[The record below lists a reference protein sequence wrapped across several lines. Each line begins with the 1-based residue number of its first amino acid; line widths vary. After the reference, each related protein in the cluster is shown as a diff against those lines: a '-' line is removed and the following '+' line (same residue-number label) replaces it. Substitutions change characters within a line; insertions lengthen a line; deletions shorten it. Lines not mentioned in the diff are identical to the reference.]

1 MPIENSIDKLADA
14 INTLA
19 AAIAGKTVAA
29 DAKTPAPE
37 KVAEKKQAAATKP
50 ADTPPTAT
58 AEKAAAPETKAEP
71 SEEKASGST
80 TEVDFETQIR
90 KPIVAMAGGGR
101 REQAIAI
108 LKQFGAAKASEI
120 KPEDYAA
127 AAAAIVAAG

>member
-29 DAKTPAPE
+29 DATPPAPE
-37 KVAEKKQAAATKP
+37 KVAEKKQAAVTKP
-50 ADTPPTAT
+50 ADTPPTVT
-58 AEKAAAPETKAEP
+58 AEKAAAPETKAAP
-71 SEEKASGST
+71 SEAKASGST